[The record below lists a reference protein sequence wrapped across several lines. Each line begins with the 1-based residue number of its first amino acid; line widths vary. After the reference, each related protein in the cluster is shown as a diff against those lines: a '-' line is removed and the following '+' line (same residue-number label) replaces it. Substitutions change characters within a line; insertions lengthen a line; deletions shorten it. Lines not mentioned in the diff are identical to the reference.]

1 MSNEITVF
9 DEADMSQ
16 LPAHLQGMAG
26 QNDDLS
32 GGVSQ
37 GYAVLSYKGKTW
49 ALSQGGNRTIIMRP
63 NSVDE
68 PASALEVVIV
78 KANPHLS
85 KVYYPGGYVEGS
97 DAKPICYSNDGH
109 GPAADAVQPQCATC
123 AGCPRNAWGS
133 RITENGSKGKECSDS
148 RRVAVVPSGDLGNPM
163 LLRVPAATLKDLAA
177 YADMLSRRNAPY
189 CAVVTRIAFDPSVA
203 HPKFTFKALRWLS
216 ADEAAKVAETLDMD
230 VIGHIT
236 GTAERGAPMASD
248 GLGQAPA
255 HVQIAAPVSQ
265 AAPQR
270 PAPAPARAVA
280 PTPAQAAPAPAVGG
294 FGFGGAAPAAA
305 PAPAKP
311 ARAPRAPKAAPA
323 QAAAPSPSAA
333 FAAAELPAKAAPAPS
348 KTAQRI
354 SDASADLDA
363 ALAELDD

>member
-97 DAKPICYSNDGH
+97 DAKPVCYSNDGH
-109 GPAADAVQPQCATC
+109 GPAADAVQPQSSTC

-189 CAVVTRIAFDPSVA
+189 CAVVTRIAFDPAVA

-216 ADEAAKVAETLDMD
+216 AEEAAKVAETLNMD

-236 GTAERGAPMASD
+236 GATERAAPMAND

-255 HVQIAAPVSQ
+255 HVQIAAPAPQ

-280 PTPAQAAPAPAVGG
+280 PPPAAGAPAANAGG
-294 FGFGGAAPAAA
+294 FGFGGDAPAQA
-305 PAPAKP
+305 PAQAAKP
-311 ARAPRAPKAAPA
+311 ARAPRAAKAAPA
-323 QAAAPSPSAA
+323 QTAPAPSSMFASA
-333 FAAAELPAKAAPAPS
+333 EPPAKAAPAPS

>member
-9 DEADMSQ
+9 DESDMSQ

-37 GYAVLSYKGKTW
+37 GYSVLSYKGKTW

-97 DAKPICYSNDGH
+97 DAKPVCYSNDGH
-109 GPAADAVQPQCATC
+109 GPAADAVQPQCSTC

-216 ADEAAKVAETLDMD
+216 ADEAAKVAETLNMD

-236 GTAERGAPMASD
+236 GTAERGAAMAND

-255 HVQIAAPVSQ
+255 HVQIAAPAPQ

-280 PTPAQAAPAPAVGG
+280 PPPAAVAPAANAGG
-294 FGFGGAAPAAA
+294 FGFGGEATPAAAA
-305 PAPAKP
+305 PAS
-311 ARAPRAPKAAPA
+311 RASKPRASKAAAA
-323 QAAAPSPSAA
+323 QAAPPPSAA
-333 FAAAELPAKAAPAPS
+333 FAAAELPPKAAPAPS

-354 SDASADLDA
+354 SEASADLDA